1 MDLNLNEQQLQ
12 KVEQHLN
19 DKVKKIGGMSCSVCE
34 NRNWKIFT
42 KIFEISEFHSRS
54 AMGKAPRIPVVS
66 VMCVNCSN
74 TLFFNAIELGIVS
87 ADKKEESFK

>member
-1 MDLNLNEQQLQ
+1 MDLNLNKEQLK

-19 DKVKKIGGMSCSVCE
+19 DKVKEIGGMSCSVCQH
-34 NRNWKIFT
+34 RNWKIFT
-42 KIFEISEFHSRS
+42 KIFEIPGFYSRS
-54 AMGKAPRIPVVS
+54 AMGKAPRIPVIS

-74 TLFFNAIELGIVS
+74 TLFFNAIELGIVP